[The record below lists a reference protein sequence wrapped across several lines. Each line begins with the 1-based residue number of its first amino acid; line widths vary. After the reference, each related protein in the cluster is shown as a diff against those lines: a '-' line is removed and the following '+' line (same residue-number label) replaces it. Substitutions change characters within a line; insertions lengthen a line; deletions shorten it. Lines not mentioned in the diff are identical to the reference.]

1 MLWYKAIGLAAAAG
15 VLAFSLAAAPAA
27 AYERDGDRKILVW
40 GGRTPV
46 VNIDPHQRF
55 DAPHHLVQAM
65 LYEPLV
71 KYVENPA
78 RLIPWIAE
86 SWEASADARVWTFR
100 LNANARFQNGDPI
113 DAEAVRYSFVRA
125 LEINKAVS
133 WMLRDVLKPAGVSV
147 VDPRTVRFTLEQ
159 PYPSFAGFLPW
170 WMIVNPKQITP
181 NIRDNDNGQ
190 AWMTD
195 NAAGSGPFRIRRWEQ
210 NAFYHFEAIPN
221 YWNGWPQGEA
231 RRLGG
236 VIYRIIREPSAQRT
250 ALMSR
255 QVDFVEGLT
264 TADYVQLRNVPG
276 ITIQNS
282 PGSTAFGIKFNY
294 QRGPTADANLRR
306 AIAHAFDYESFAGL
320 YAGDSQLMTS
330 PFPNTVQGHVAVQG
344 MPRRN
349 LDRARELL
357 GRTQWANGGLELT
370 YVHQQGNDETRRVGL
385 ILLNSLQALNIK
397 VNIQPMLW
405 ANMVA
410 NAQRVETVPNMIG
423 LFTVTFSSDPDSY
436 AYQFHRNSWGQWFGV
451 SHYNNPDVFTLI
463 ERARSI
469 PRWEERAPIYADIQR
484 RIAEDQP
491 EVFGFQPNTRLA
503 HRAYVRGYSYT
514 PMRPSGFADFH
525 ALWIED

>member
-1 MLWYKAIGLAAAAG
+1 
-15 VLAFSLAAAPAA
+15 
-27 AYERDGDRKILVW
+27 
-40 GGRTPV
+40 
-46 VNIDPHQRF
+46 
-55 DAPHHLVQAM
+55 
-65 LYEPLV
+65 
-71 KYVENPA
+71 
-78 RLIPWIAE
+78 
-86 SWEASADARVWTFR
+86 
-100 LNANARFQNGDPI
+100 
-113 DAEAVRYSFVRA
+113 
-125 LEINKAVS
+125 
-133 WMLRDVLKPAGVSV
+133 
-147 VDPRTVRFTLEQ
+147 
-159 PYPSFAGFLPW
+159 
-170 WMIVNPKQITP
+170 
-181 NIRDNDNGQ
+181 
-190 AWMTD
+190 
-195 NAAGSGPFRIRRWEQ
+195 
-210 NAFYHFEAIPN
+210 
-221 YWNGWPQGEA
+221 
-231 RRLGG
+231 
-236 VIYRIIREPSAQRT
+236 
-250 ALMSR
+250 
-255 QVDFVEGLT
+255 
-264 TADYVQLRNVPG
+264 
-276 ITIQNS
+276 
-282 PGSTAFGIKFNY
+282 
-294 QRGPTADANLRR
+294 
-306 AIAHAFDYESFAGL
+306 
-320 YAGDSQLMTS
+320 
-330 PFPNTVQGHVAVQG
+330 

-349 LDRARELL
+349 LDRAREFL

-503 HRAYVRGYSYT
+503 HRAYVRGYNYT